1 MEPPSK
7 SERPDLRD
15 FVLRKLARREYSSS
29 EIIRLAVHKGYGM
42 VDINRVVLEF
52 EQHKWLSDERF
63 AEAFTR
69 DKLFIARWAPG
80 KVVSGLRAK
89 GVDVKLAKR
98 VVEAIAP
105 EDPDEAILAEVARKA
120 RTFRRFDEIPRRKKK
135 ILEYLLRKGFDPEAV
150 YRLSDRL
157 LTIVSE

>member
-1 MEPPSK
+1 MEPLSK
-7 SERPDLRD
+7 NERPDLRD
-15 FVLRKLARREYSSS
+15 FVLKKLSRREHSSS

-52 EQHKWLSDERF
+52 ELQNWLSDERF

-69 DKLFIARWAPG
+69 DKLFISRWAPG
-80 KVVSGLRAK
+80 KVVAGLRAK
-89 GVDVKLAKR
+89 GVDVKLARR
-98 VVEAIAP
+98 VVESIAP
-105 EDPDEAILAEVARKA
+105 ENPDEAIEAAVRRKV
-120 RTFRRFDEIPRRKKK
+120 RTFRRFVETPQRKKK
-135 ILEYLLRKGFDPEAV
+135 ILEYLLRKGFDPDAV